1 MLVYQH
7 FSEVI
12 GMPDEV
18 TPRLQRV
25 VTVQHATLLWLRERL
40 AAGDL
45 APGMQLRQE
54 ALSTEFGVS
63 VPPVREALKTLEA
76 EGQVVYAPHR
86 GYFVASL
93 SAAELAENY
102 RIRELLETEAAERA
116 VPLMGQAELE
126 RMEDAARDMERAHRS
141 EDVRSLT
148 EANHRFHFT
157 VFDAAGLPR
166 MAELIRMLW
175 DTTDRYRSLY
185 FATPV
190 HRRRVNHEHREI
202 LAAVAG
208 HDTELA
214 VHLLR
219 AHREHALD
227 ALSRV
232 LSREPAESPAPELT
246 SKHPARRSRT
256 PTQAGRGYLP
266 GSAGPVSTGD

>member
-1 MLVYQH
+1 
-7 FSEVI
+7 
-12 GMPDEV
+12 MPDEV

-40 AAGDL
+40 ASGAL

-54 ALSTEFGVS
+54 ALATEFGVS

-76 EGQVVYAPHR
+76 EGQVVYAPRR

-126 RMEDAARDMERAHRS
+126 RMEDAARDMERAHRG
-141 EDVRSLT
+141 EDIRSLA
-148 EANHRFHFT
+148 EANRRFHFT
-157 VFDAAGLPR
+157 LFDAAGLPR

-175 DTTDRYRSLY
+175 DATDRYRSRY
-185 FATPV
+185 FAAPV

-214 VHLLR
+214 VRLLR

-227 ALSRV
+227 ALCQV
-232 LSREPAESPAPELT
+232 LSREPGDPPAPEPAV
-246 SKHPARRSRT
+246 KRPARRSRT
-256 PTQAGRGYLP
+256 ATQAGPGHLP
-266 GSAGPVSTGD
+266 GSTGPASTGD